1 MSKLCITRRVIVN
14 FRKTAANPLYQLHLL
29 VNIPQDGNDLQ
40 SYAQNFTGNYIVI
53 YGIIG
58 NVNDVDADKVYDYHT
73 AFNIEPTKVKVNV
86 PLDMNNKK
94 ITKVKLDESDN
105 NSVPNIQYVKN
116 IDVRLTTQISSLSQN
131 TNNKVY
137 RKNFEHFYD
146 SREVS
151 SLNLIS
157 HVSGV
162 VINEI
167 NPNPFLGFNRNTKDY
182 NSKYGLKFSRKSHIL
197 THIINKN
204 TAYTIF
210 ISFIHDGK

>member
-1 MSKLCITRRVIVN
+1 M
-14 FRKTAANPLYQLHLL
+14 L

-40 SYAQNFTGNYIVI
+40 SYAQNLTGNYIVI

-73 AFNIEPTKVKVNV
+73 AFNIEPTKVKMNV
-86 PLDMNNKK
+86 PLDLNNKK
-94 ITKVKLDESDN
+94 IMKVKLDESDN

-116 IDVRLTTQISSLSQN
+116 IDERLTTQISSLSQN
-131 TNNKVY
+131 TNNQVY
-137 RKNFEHFYD
+137 RKMFDHFYD

-167 NPNPFLGFNRNTKDY
+167 NPNPFLGTNRNTKDY
-182 NSKYGLKFSRKSHIL
+182 NSKYGLKFSTKSHIL

-204 TAYTIF
+204 TAFTIF
-210 ISFIHDGK
+210 ISFIHDRKKKHVKYHGVIPLVGM